1 METTHGL
8 HDVIV
13 VGGSFA
19 GLSAALMLA
28 RARKRVLL
36 VDAGKPRN
44 RFAAEA
50 HGVIGHDGTPPD
62 VLLGNA
68 VAQLMAYPSVALKV
82 ATATGIGGHDGRF
95 TLTLDGG
102 SEQVEGEKVE
112 GRKVVLATGV
122 TDLLPD
128 IHGARERWGS
138 GILHCPYCHGFE
150 VAGRALGVLGTCEMS
165 SHQALLISEWGPTTY
180 FTQGR
185 FEPDDEQ
192 RRQMHALG
200 ITIET
205 TPVLVVE
212 GAGRSV
218 ERVLLADGRTVPIAA
233 MFLAPAQEFASDLA
247 LQLGCELDNGPLG
260 PFVKVDGMKQTSV
273 AGVFAAGDLAAPM
286 QSAPMAIAAGSM
298 AGLAAHRSLM
308 EDDRRRLI
316 GD

>member
-1 METTHGL
+1 METTPAL

-68 VAQLMAYPSVALKV
+68 VAQLMAYPTVTLKV
-82 ATATGIGGHDGRF
+82 GTATAASGHDGHF
-95 TLTLDGG
+95 TLVLDGG
-102 SEQVEGEKVE
+102 EQVEASKL
-112 GRKVVLATGV
+112 VLATGV

-128 IHGARERWGS
+128 IRGATERWGT
-138 GILHCPYCHGFE
+138 GLLHCPYCHGFE
-150 VAGRALGVLGTCEMS
+150 VAGRALGVLGTCAMS
-165 SHQALLISEWGPTTY
+165 PHQALLISEWGPTTY
-180 FTQGR
+180 FTQGQ

-192 RRQMHALG
+192 RRQMRALG
-200 ITIET
+200 IAIES
-205 TPVLVVE
+205 TPVVAIE

-218 ERVLLADGRTVPIAA
+218 ERVLLADGRTVPVAA
-233 MFLAPAQEFASDLA
+233 LFLAPAQQLASDLA
-247 LQLGCELDNGPLG
+247 LQLGCELDDGPLG
-260 PFVKVDGMKQTSV
+260 PFVKVDGMKQASV
-273 AGVFAAGDLAAPM
+273 PGVFAAGDLAAPM
-286 QSAPMAIAAGSM
+286 QSAPMAIAAGQM
-298 AGLAAHRSLM
+298 AGLAAHRALM
-308 EDDRRRLI
+308 EDHRRRL
-316 GD
+316 

>member
-1 METTHGL
+1 METTPAL

-50 HGVIGHDGTPPD
+50 HGVIGHDGTPPE

-68 VAQLMAYPSVALKV
+68 VAQLMAYPTVTLKV
-82 ATATGIGGHDGRF
+82 ATATGVSGHDGHF

-102 SEQVEGEKVE
+102 ERVEA
-112 GRKVVLATGV
+112 RKLVLATGV

-128 IHGARERWGS
+128 IRGMGERWGT

-150 VAGRALGVLGTCEMS
+150 VAGRALGVLGTCAMS
-165 SHQALLISEWGPTTY
+165 THQALLIPEWGPTTY
-180 FTQGR
+180 FTQGQ
-185 FEPDDEQ
+185 FEPDDGE
-192 RRQMHALG
+192 RRLLQALG
-200 ITIET
+200 VAIET
-205 TPVLVVE
+205 TPVVAVE
-212 GAGRSV
+212 GAGRTL
-218 ERVLLADGRTVPIAA
+218 ERVLLADGRSVSIAA
-233 MFLAPAQEFASDLA
+233 MFLAPAQKLASDLA
-247 LQLGCELDNGPLG
+247 VRLGCELDSGPLG

-286 QSAPMAIAAGSM
+286 QSAPMALAAGQM
-298 AGLAAHRSLM
+298 AGLAVHRALM
-308 EDDRRRLI
+308 EDDRRRLLS
-316 GD
+316 D

>member
-1 METTHGL
+1 METTPVR
-8 HDVIV
+8 HDAIV

-50 HGVIGHDGTPPD
+50 HGVIGHDGTPPQ

-68 VAQLMAYPSVALKV
+68 VAQLMAYPTVTLKV
-82 ATATGIGGHDGRF
+82 GTAISASGHDGHF
-95 TLTLDGG
+95 TLTLDD
-102 SEQVEGEKVE
+102 GERAEAK
-112 GRKVVLATGV
+112 KLLLATGV

-128 IHGARERWGS
+128 IRGVRERWGS
-138 GILHCPYCHGFE
+138 TILHCPYCHGFE
-150 VAGRALGVLGTCEMS
+150 VADRPLGVLGTCAMS
-165 SHQALLISEWGPTTY
+165 THQALLISEWGPTTY

-185 FEPDDEQ
+185 FAPDDGEW
-192 RRQMHALG
+192 RQMQALG

-205 TPVLVVE
+205 TPVLAVE
-212 GAGRSV
+212 GAARTM
-218 ERVLLADGRTVPIAA
+218 ERVLLEDGRTVALGA
-233 MFLAPAQEFASDLA
+233 MFLAPAQELTSDLA
-247 LQLGCELDNGPLG
+247 IQLGCELDSGPLG

-273 AGVFAAGDLAAPM
+273 PGVFAAGDLAAPM
-286 QSAPMAIAAGSM
+286 QSAPMALAAGQM
-298 AGLAAHRSLM
+298 AGLAAHRALM
-308 EDDRRRLI
+308 EEARRRLA

>member
-1 METTHGL
+1 METTSGL

-36 VDAGKPRN
+36 IDAGKPRN

-50 HGVIGHDGTPPD
+50 HGVIGHDGTPPE

-68 VAQLMAYPSVALKV
+68 VTQLMAYPSVELKV
-82 ATATGIGGHDGRF
+82 ATATGIDGQDGHF
-95 TLTLDGG
+95 TLALDDGD
-102 SEQVEGEKVE
+102 VVE

-128 IHGARERWGS
+128 IRGVRERWGS
-138 GILHCPYCHGFE
+138 TILHCPYCHGFE
-150 VAGRALGVLGTCEMS
+150 VAGRALGVLGTCAMS
-165 SHQALLISEWGPTTY
+165 THQALLISEWGPTTY

-185 FEPDDEQ
+185 FAPDDAE
-192 RRQMHALG
+192 RRQMQALG

-205 TPVLVVE
+205 TPVLAVE
-212 GAGRSV
+212 GAGHSL
-218 ERVLLADGRTVPIAA
+218 ERVLLADGRAVPLAA
-233 MFLAPAQEFASDLA
+233 MFLAPAQEFTSDLA
-247 LQLGCELDNGPLG
+247 TQLGCELDSGPLG
-260 PFVKVDGMKQTSV
+260 PFVKVDGVKQTSV

-286 QSAPMAIAAGSM
+286 QSAPMAIAAGQM
-298 AGLAAHRSLM
+298 AGLGAHRALM
-308 EDDRRRLI
+308 EDQRRRLAS
-316 GD
+316 D

>member
-1 METTHGL
+1 MQTTPAP

-36 VDAGKPRN
+36 VDSGKPRN

-68 VAQLMAYPSVALKV
+68 VAQLMAYPSVTLKV
-82 ATATGIGGHDGRF
+82 AMATGVSGHDGHF
-95 TLTLDGG
+95 TLALDGG
-102 SEQVEGEKVE
+102 GEQVESERVE
-112 GRKVVLATGV
+112 ASKLVLATGV

-128 IHGARERWGS
+128 IRGADERWGT

-150 VAGRALGVLGTCEMS
+150 VADRALGVLGTCAMS
-165 SHQALLISEWGPTTY
+165 PHQALLISEWGPTTY
-180 FTQGR
+180 FSQGQ
-185 FEPDDEQ
+185 FEPDEEQ
-192 RRQMHALG
+192 LRQMRALG
-200 ITIET
+200 IAIEPS
-205 TPVLVVE
+205 PVVAVE

-218 ERVLLADGRTVPIAA
+218 ERVLLADGRAVTIAA
-233 MFLAPAQEFASDLA
+233 MFLAPAQELASDLA
-247 LQLGCELDNGPLG
+247 LQLGCELDSGPLG

-286 QSAPMAIAAGSM
+286 QSVPMALAAGQM
-298 AGLAAHRSLM
+298 AGLAAHRALM
-308 EDDRRRLI
+308 EDDRRRRV